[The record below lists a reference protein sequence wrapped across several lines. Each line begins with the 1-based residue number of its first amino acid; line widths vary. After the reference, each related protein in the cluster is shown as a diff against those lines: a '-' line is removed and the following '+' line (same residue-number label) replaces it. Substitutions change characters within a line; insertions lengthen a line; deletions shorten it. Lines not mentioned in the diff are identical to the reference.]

1 MKETNT
7 NEGNK
12 HTNEGDK
19 YTNNPQIPK
28 SKLIDTNLIKIHT

>member
-12 HTNEGDK
+12 HTNEGEK

-28 SKLIDTNLIKIHT
+28 SKLIDTNLINIHT